1 MPGTVGSASR
11 FRQRR
16 AVGFVD
22 SAQFL
27 RTGCTFCP
35 LGLTGSAPLHLVHV
49 CSGHSK
55 LLASASRI
63 AQIGSIVSGQFFLLC
78 PFWSRRV
85 FVHAFVLKAVVAP
98 CVSVVRPAACF
109 ASWFGTIGLDGAT
122 SLAMLALFVARA
134 VVVLMRFVAARV
146 AHADSFGWTLRAEW
160 PVAPH
165 VLHPRYGHE
174 PISLAIVDCAHSV
187 P

>member
-1 MPGTVGSASR
+1 M
-11 FRQRR
+11 
-16 AVGFVD
+16 
-22 SAQFL
+22 
-27 RTGCTFCP
+27 
-35 LGLTGSAPLHLVHV
+35 

-55 LLASASRI
+55 LLASASHI
-63 AQIGSIVSGQFFLLC
+63 AQIGSIVSGQFFVLC
-78 PFWSRRV
+78 PIWSH
-85 FVHAFVLKAVVAP
+85 HASAFRALGLTAFEVP
-98 CVSVVRPAACF
+98 GVSVVRPAACF

-174 PISLAIVDCAHSV
+174 PICLAIVDCAHSV